1 MIGGRMNE
9 RQIRRMMQQAG
20 IKTSEM
26 DGVVQVDFILTD
38 RRISVKNPQVTIM
51 DIQGTRTYQVVGGQE
66 VTGDVSEP
74 PKTGESDLNE
84 DDLNLVIQKTG
95 ADREKA
101 AEALRKNGYKPA
113 EAIIWLMTN
122 K

>member
-1 MIGGRMNE
+1 MMPGRMNE

-20 IKTSEM
+20 IKSSDM
-26 DGVVQVDFILTD
+26 DGVIQVDFIFSD
-38 RRISVKNPQVTIM
+38 RKLSVKDPQVTIL

-66 VTGDVSEP
+66 VSGEAADVPRS
-74 PKTGESDLNE
+74 KDSDINE
-84 DDLNLVIQKTG
+84 EDLNLVMQKTG
-95 ADREKA
+95 VDRDKA

-113 EAIIWLMTN
+113 EAIIALMTG